1 MATGQV
7 ALARHRTPVPVQ
19 KSSRQVVPAFLQ
31 KLHEMVNDPNNHE
44 LIRWSEAGDSFYVLD
59 HERFAR
65 EVLGRWFKHQ
75 NFASFVRQLN
85 MYGFHKI
92 PHLQQGVLRSDTD
105 TEFWNFAHANF
116 HRGQPDLLCL
126 IQRKKQSAQPG
137 DEVVMDLRETNSAT
151 PAQANSFS
159 GQVVDI
165 HSIVNGIAAIKRH
178 QSTISAELNELKRSN
193 QLLWQDAMDAR
204 TKHQKQQDTINRIV
218 KFLAGVFGNRANP
231 HKEDVVESNPSRAVV
246 PRRKSRFLIE
256 DGRTGKVTFD
266 NEKGV
271 PDNDSEMGDPPG
283 PTQYPIIETP
293 QSIASPTPSDRIS
306 PDPFLG
312 AYPPPPHE
320 ASHIPQQPTQS
331 PSLPTPTTDATPSSA
346 QATPNPKATP
356 FQPTDI
362 IGRSVTPNRSP
373 VNMEFDPRIQVVL
386 NQLTPAQIQQLLSS
400 LSHTLDP
407 IPTTD
412 PSSSSSS
419 QLTQY
424 TPSSDLFNQF
434 INPSSPR
441 HDTHVPD
448 GGLLSFDDHHD
459 PMNLQENNMGNVSK
473 SWKATADIERDV
485 NAMNTDL
492 DTFIR
497 GLGLD
502 PQHLAAGSAGS
513 SPSSPSLH
521 LEPDDTHV
529 DPQPPPSLV
538 HPDTSSSSSG
548 GDPIFDFDSFL
559 NSFAGSGHPDTAFPT
574 DGEPFSA
581 ANHGPIALDPH
592 PALHPP
598 AVAQPLLPHQ
608 HQQGA
613 PPIPGVRGVSPAT
626 AKRKSDASE
635 LAAQLPLQAM
645 PALTDT
651 GTATATPTAASKPSK
666 RRRNK

>member
-7 ALARHRTPVPVQ
+7 ALTRHREPVPVQ

-31 KLHEMVNDPNNHE
+31 KLHEMVNDPNNAE

-92 PHLQQGVLRSDTD
+92 PHLQQGVLRSETD

-137 DEVVMDLRETNSAT
+137 DEVVMDLRESNPAA
-151 PAQANSFS
+151 PAQGNLAS

-204 TKHQKQQDTINRIV
+204 AKHQKQQDTINRIV
-218 KFLAGVFGNRANP
+218 KFLAGVFGNRASP
-231 HKEDVVESNPSRAVV
+231 HKEDVVESMPSRAVV
-246 PRRKSRFLIE
+246 PRRRFLIE
-256 DGRTGKVTFD
+256 GGRSGKVTIED
-266 NEKGV
+266 EKDVSENEYNG
-271 PDNDSEMGDPPG
+271 MGD
-283 PTQYPIIETP
+283 QLDQNHYPMIETP
-293 QSIASPTPSDRIS
+293 QSIPSPASDRIS

-312 AYPPPPHE
+312 TYHPPPE
-320 ASHIPQQPTQS
+320 APYPPQQPIQS
-331 PSLPTPTTDATPSSA
+331 PTTTTNGTTSSNSHQTPFLDGR
-346 QATPNPKATP
+346 P
-356 FQPTDI
+356 FQPTDVI
-362 IGRSVTPNRSP
+362 ERSVTPSRHP
-373 VNMEFDPRIQVVL
+373 NMEFDPRIQVVL

-400 LSHTLDP
+400 LSHSMDP
-407 IPTTD
+407 ISAQD
-412 PSSSSSS
+412 PQTSSLS

-424 TPSSDLFNQF
+424 TPTSDLFNQF
-434 INPSSPR
+434 INPTSPSPK
-441 HDTHVPD
+441 HTTPAAAAD
-448 GGLLSFDDHHD
+448 GLLSFDDQD
-459 PMNLQENNMGNVSK
+459 TMSLSDDSQANAAK
-473 SWKATADIERDV
+473 SWKAAEDIERDV
-485 NAMNTDL
+485 NAMNTDI

-502 PQHLAAGSAGS
+502 PQHLGTGSAGS
-513 SPSSPSLH
+513 SPSTASLH
-521 LEPDDTHV
+521 LDADEVHTE
-529 DPQPPPSLV
+529 PPPPPPPPAPMESAI
-538 HPDTSSSSSG
+538 HPDASVLPVSG
-548 GDPIFDFDSFL
+548 EPMFDFDSFL
-559 NSFAGSGHPDTAFPT
+559 NSFGGTGNPDTGFSNGAEAFP
-574 DGEPFSA
+574 DLE
-581 ANHGPIALDPH
+581 HGPISLDVD
-592 PALHPP
+592 AHPP
-598 AVAQPLLPHQ
+598 PLHATPQEL
-608 HQQGA
+608 
-613 PPIPGVRGVSPAT
+613 PIPISPVR

-635 LAAQLPLQAM
+635 LAAQVTAM
-645 PALTDT
+645 TDASTSAPAK
-651 GTATATPTAASKPSK
+651 ASK